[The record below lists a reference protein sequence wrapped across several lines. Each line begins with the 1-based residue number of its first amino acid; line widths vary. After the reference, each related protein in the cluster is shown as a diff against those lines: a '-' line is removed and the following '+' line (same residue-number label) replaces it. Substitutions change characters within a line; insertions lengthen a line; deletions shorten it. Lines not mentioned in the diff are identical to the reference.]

1 MTRPVEEARAIDAMP
16 ASEHLREIQGV
27 ARFKFHEGKVEE
39 FKRLCAELME
49 IVRAG
54 DSGTLQFEIYLS
66 DDESECVIYER
77 YRDSEAVIDHGAHVG
92 DIMPA
97 IFATGSG
104 FSAMLGEPS
113 AELTA
118 MMAGGPVPVFRP
130 FLSM

>member
-1 MTRPVEEARAIDAMP
+1 MSRRVEQ
-16 ASEHLREIQGV
+16 LREIQGV

-49 IVRAG
+49 IVRAEDG
-54 DSGTLQFEIYLS
+54 ATLQFEIYLS

-92 DIMPA
+92 GIMPA

-104 FSAMLGEPS
+104 FSAMLGEPG

-118 MMAGGPVPVFRP
+118 MMAGGPVAVFRP